1 MTNAESTVFL
11 NGRFLPAHEA
21 TISVMDRG
29 FLFGDGV
36 YEVIPVYGGRAFRL
50 EHHLDRLD
58 HSLSGIR
65 LANPLPHSRWREV
78 LAELVKRNEGQDQSI
93 YLQVTR
99 GAALRDHGFPADAEP
114 TVFAMSSPLKPVP
127 EQIRREGIS
136 AITVEDIRWRHCDIK
151 AIALLPNVLLR
162 QRALDSGAAEA
173 ILVREGE
180 VTEGAASNVF
190 VVRDGRI
197 QTPPKGNLLLPGITR
212 DLVVELCLENALECR
227 EAPLLE
233 EDLREADE
241 IWITSSTKE
250 VVPVTRLDGV
260 PVGNGVPGPVWEQVI
275 GIYQR
280 YKEAFR
286 SGDAD

>member
-1 MTNAESTVFL
+1 MTQADSTVFL
-11 NGRFLPAHEA
+11 NGRFLPAREA
-21 TISVMDRG
+21 TISVLDRG

-36 YEVIPVYGGRAFRL
+36 YEVIPVYGGRPFRL
-50 EHHLDRLD
+50 EPHLDRLD

-65 LANPLPHSRWREV
+65 LANPLPHARWREV
-78 LAELVKRNEGQDQSI
+78 LSELVSRNEGEDQSI

-127 EQIRREGIS
+127 EQTRREGIN

-162 QRALDSGAAEA
+162 QRALDQGAAEA

-190 VVRDGRI
+190 VVRKGEIR
-197 QTPPKGNLLLPGITR
+197 TPPKGNLLLPGITR
-212 DLVVELCLENALECR
+212 DLVVELCRGDGLDCR

-260 PVGNGVPGPVWEQVI
+260 PVGEGIPGPMWERVI
-275 GIYQR
+275 GLYHD
-280 YKEAFR
+280 YKAAFR
-286 SGDAD
+286 RGEAD

>member
-1 MTNAESTVFL
+1 MTHAESTVFL

-21 TISVMDRG
+21 TISVLDRG

-36 YEVIPVYGGRAFRL
+36 YEVIPVYGGRPFRL
-50 EHHLDRLD
+50 EPHLDRLD
-58 HSLSGIR
+58 HSLAGIR
-65 LANPLPHSRWREV
+65 LANPLPHHRWREV
-78 LAELVKRNEGQDQSI
+78 LAELVSLNEGEDQSI

-99 GAALRDHGFPADAEP
+99 GAALRDHGFPSDAEP

-127 EQIRREGIS
+127 DQIRREGIS

-162 QRALDSGAAEA
+162 QRALDEGAAEA

-180 VTEGAASNVF
+180 ITEGAASNVF
-190 VVRDGRI
+190 VVRDGEVR
-197 QTPPKGNLLLPGITR
+197 TPPKGNLLLPGITR
-212 DLVVELCLENALECR
+212 DLVVELCVDNGLDCR

-233 EDLREADE
+233 EDLRGADE

-260 PVGNGVPGPVWEQVI
+260 PVGEGSPGPVWQQVI
-275 GIYQR
+275 GLYHR

-286 SGDAD
+286 RGEAD